1 MTENMQFRQLD
12 AQESIFYWNDLKRC
26 LNSERPDGELLD
38 KILER
43 PELCEHI
50 VKKVNLGNPLDVDVD
65 TVEDVQQHFGMK
77 VLKQIALDEM
87 EKLQSRYITNQ
98 AEEIVELWM
107 HMLGEMPQL
116 SPTVTK
122 IIAATGDPETNP
134 SEIVK
139 YLETAPILSARIMS
153 LVNSAYIAP
162 VNKLTNLK
170 HAVMMLGFDMIRSI
184 AIAYE
189 ILSINASI
197 SKKHYMQSQQ
207 LLTHLVEVAVG
218 SRWLL
223 QQAQCPKGEYEK
235 AFLAGLLHDLGEFI
249 LLYHIPQSVQ
259 EVKLQASE
267 NDWEYSKYMKEKMG
281 FNGYSI
287 TLYLSQHWNLGQ
299 EFNEMIDTLDGRKR
313 RNNNIQSAVY
323 LANALSEN
331 EMSYKAM
338 THKRYAEDW
347 ANLGLDPSQLIE
359 GLPELAKEIQAA
371 KIIIET

>member
-12 AQESIFYWNDLKRC
+12 AQESMFYWNDLKSC
-26 LNSERPDGELLD
+26 LQSDKPDNELLE

-43 PELCEHI
+43 PELCDHI
-50 VKKVNLGNPLDVDVD
+50 IKKVNMGNPLDIEAES
-65 TVEDVQQHFGMK
+65 VEEVFQHFGIK

-87 EKLQSRYITNQ
+87 DKLQSRYITNK

-122 IIAATGDPETNP
+122 IIAATGDPETSP
-134 SEIVK
+134 AEVVK

-162 VNKLTNLK
+162 VNKLTNLQ

-189 ILSINASI
+189 ILGINASI
-197 SKKHYMQSQQ
+197 SKKHYMQSQN
-207 LLTHLVEVAVG
+207 LLSHLVEVAVA

-223 QQAQCPKGEYEK
+223 QQSQASKKEYEK

-259 EVKLQASE
+259 EVKIQAE
-267 NDWEYSKYMKEKMG
+267 DNDWEYTKFMKEKMG

-287 TLYLSQHWNLGQ
+287 TLYLSQQWNLGS
-299 EFNEMIDTLDGRKR
+299 EFNHMVDALDGRKR
-313 RNNNIQSAVY
+313 RANNIQSAVF

-338 THKRYAEDW
+338 THRKYAQDW
-347 ANLGLDPSQLIE
+347 ENLGLDPSQLVE

>member
-12 AQESIFYWNDLKRC
+12 AQESLFYWNDLKSC
-26 LNSERPDGELLD
+26 LDSDKPDNELLE

-43 PELCEHI
+43 PELCDHI
-50 VKKVNLGNPLDVDVD
+50 VKKVNMGNPLDIDAQS
-65 TVEDVQQHFGMK
+65 VEEVHQHFGMK

-87 EKLQSRYITNQ
+87 DKLQSRYITNK
-98 AEEIVELWM
+98 AEEIVELWI

-122 IIAATGDPETNP
+122 IIVATGDPETSP
-134 SEIVK
+134 AEIVK
-139 YLETAPILSARIMS
+139 YLETAPILTARIMS
-153 LVNSAYIAP
+153 MVNSAYIAP
-162 VNKLTNLK
+162 VNKLTNLQ

-189 ILSINASI
+189 ILGINASI
-197 SKKHYMQSQQ
+197 SKRHYMQSQH
-207 LLTHLVEVAVG
+207 LLSHLVEVAVA

-223 QQAQCPKGEYEK
+223 QQAKCPRKEYEK

-259 EVKLQASE
+259 EVKLQSEE
-267 NDWEYSKYMKEKMG
+267 NDWEYGRYMKEKMG

-287 TLYLSQHWNLGQ
+287 TLYLSKKWNLGA
-299 EFNEMIDTLDGRKR
+299 EFNDMIDALDGRKR
-313 RNNNIQSAVY
+313 RSDNIQSAVF

-338 THKRYAEDW
+338 IHHRFAQDW
-347 ANLGLDPSQLIE
+347 TRLGLDPSQLVE